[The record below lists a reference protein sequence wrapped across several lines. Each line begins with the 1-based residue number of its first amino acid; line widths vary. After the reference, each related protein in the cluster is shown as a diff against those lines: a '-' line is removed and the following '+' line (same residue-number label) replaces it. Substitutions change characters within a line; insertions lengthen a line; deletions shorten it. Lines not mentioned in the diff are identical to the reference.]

1 MKLSTAVGAIKNV
14 ARALSIRLDS
24 SHSPIDILV
33 ELGLFIK
40 TIVVSD
46 QFVTL
51 DSAVKAFLASKS
63 DNALAIDAASRQFQ
77 KAVTDNGA
85 ISDEIALSFL
95 RGLTDAA
102 SITDAFRQE
111 FLKPRSDAVE
121 FQDASVSSITKH
133 VSDDVL
139 FTDDVDGQA
148 SLEDDQEMHFFKS
161 ISNVSVVTEIFL
173 MVMNYV
179 RSADSSATV
188 VDLISG
194 LFGKVAQSNSSVSDA
209 ATASFSKGLTEV
221 LSTVDGIAI
230 SIDTSRGDALS
241 SSDAHAISIS
251 KLTENSAS
259 VVDEI
264 FIVRGKNP
272 FDDTFV
278 SEIRVFSFDKLLG
291 DLGSVSDLFERNAQF
306 NRLLNELT
314 LTSDTGSL
322 RSQGYSDFTYFA
334 EDYVGASRTF

>member
-14 ARALSIRLDS
+14 ARALSIRLES

-40 TIVVSD
+40 TVVVAD
-46 QFVTL
+46 AFVTL
-51 DSAVKAFLASKS
+51 DSAVRSFLTSKS
-63 DNALAIDAASRQFQ
+63 DNASAVDAAVKQFQ
-77 KAVTDNGA
+77 KAITDGGV
-85 ISDEIALSFL
+85 ISDDLALEFL
-95 RGLTDAA
+95 RGLSDTA
-102 SITDAFRQE
+102 SIADAFRQE
-111 FLKPRSDAVE
+111 FFKPQADSAA
-121 FQDASVSSITKH
+121 FSDASVLAIEKG
-133 VSDDVL
+133 VSDDVR

-148 SLEDDQEMHFFKS
+148 SIEDDQEMLFFKS
-161 ISNVSVVTEIFL
+161 ISNVSVVTETFL

-194 LFGKVAQSNSSVSDA
+194 LFGKAAQSNSSVSDA
-209 ATASFSKGLTEV
+209 ATASFSKELAEV

-230 SIDTSRGDALS
+230 SIDTSRSDALS
-241 SSDAHAISIS
+241 STDAHAISIS
-251 KLTENSAS
+251 KLAENSAS
-259 VVDEI
+259 VADEI

-278 SEIRVFSFDKLLG
+278 SEIRVFSFDKSLG
-291 DLGSVSDLFERNAQF
+291 DLGSVSDLFERTAQF
-306 NRLLNELT
+306 NRSLNELT

-322 RSQGYSDFTYFA
+322 RSQGYCDFTYFA